1 MASTTDFLT
10 YNGTTGLTPFTGYAT
25 DFSTPGTNVA
35 VTAASTVASSVNINA
50 LKRTGTFTTTIGAGQ
65 TLGITSGMN
74 LQASGTGTFTGGTIA
89 FGANPGVFFAGS
101 TATSTHREQ
110 RDNGQRRADQHQCH
124 SYPQRRSLRTNRDH
138 HE

>member
-89 FGANPGVFFAGS
+89 FGSNPGVFFAGS
-101 TATSTHREQ
+101 ARPPVPS
-110 RDNGQRRADQHQCH
+110 
-124 SYPQRRSLRTNRDH
+124 
-138 HE
+138 